1 MNEPD
6 ADIQTDIQEVLETEK
21 TWTQAFLEG
30 DLVTL
35 ETLMDE
41 DYRQIQADGSV
52 KTKAEVLA
60 TFDGGER
67 SWEIAK
73 SDEYIVQ
80 RYGDMAILTGRWRG
94 KGTNHGE
101 AFDYSARFVSVY
113 VKRAAGWRMVSDQST
128 PIEQNEGDKHG

>member
-1 MNEPD
+1 MNAPD
-6 ADIQTDIQEVLETEK
+6 TDIQEILETEQC
-21 TWTQAFLEG
+21 WTKAFLTG

-41 DYRQIQADGSV
+41 DYQQIQPDGSV

-73 SDEYIVQ
+73 SDEHIVQ
-80 RYGDMAILTGRWRG
+80 RYGDVVILTGRWRG
-94 KGTNHGE
+94 KGINHGE
-101 AFDYSARFVSVY
+101 TFDYSARFVSVY
-113 VKRAAGWRMVSDQST
+113 VKRPAGWRMVSDQST
-128 PIEQNEGDKHG
+128 PITNGNEGERNG